1 VYLWQIKK
9 SPFLKKGLEIDMKKD
24 NKAVIYWLLIGCSLI
39 FIMVVV
45 GGITR
50 LTHSGL
56 SISNYKLISGTIPPM
71 NEIEWNEAFELYKQ
85 YPEYQKLNNTFTLQ
99 EFKDIYFWEWIH
111 RVIGRFIGL
120 VFIIPFIYFLIQ
132 KQLSKS
138 TIKKAIILLVM
149 GGLQG
154 FLGWYMV
161 KSGLVNKPDVSHY
174 RLAAHLTTAFLT
186 FAYTFWVALDLMFP
200 ERKTVVKKL
209 RNFIRIGLV
218 VLIIQIIYGAFVAGL
233 DAGWIHNHWPFM
245 NESKLVHETVYLEQ
259 SPTYLNFI
267 EGKSGVQFV
276 HRTLAYIVVI
286 FTLSIWYRAKRMKLS
301 SFQSKGINSLLIMV
315 GIQFLLG
322 VLTLIYAV
330 PVWLGVSHQVGAFI
344 LLSAMIF
351 TLHRFTK

>member
-1 VYLWQIKK
+1 
-9 SPFLKKGLEIDMKKD
+9 MKKD
-24 NKAVIYWLLIGCSLI
+24 NNAVIYWLLTGCVLV
-39 FIMVVV
+39 FIMVIV

-71 NEIEWNEAFELYKQ
+71 NEIEWNEAFDLYKQ
-85 YPEYQKLNNTFTLQ
+85 YPEYQKLNYNMNLE

-120 VFIIPFIYFLIQ
+120 VFIIPFLYFLIR
-132 KQLSKS
+132 KQLSRS
-138 TIKKAIILLVM
+138 TIKKSIILLLL
-149 GGLQG
+149 GSFQG

-161 KSGLVNKPDVSHY
+161 KSGLVDQPDVSHY

-186 FAYTFWVALDLMFP
+186 FAYTFWVALDLIFQN
-200 ERKTVVKKL
+200 RKVVNKRF

-245 NESKLVHETVYLEQ
+245 NEGKLIHETVYTEQ
-259 SPTYLNFI
+259 NPTYLNFI

-276 HRTLAYIVVI
+276 HRTLAYIVVGLI
-286 FTLSIWYRAKRMKLS
+286 LAIWYKANKLALTIW
-301 SFQSKGINSLLIMV
+301 QTKGVNSLLIMV
-315 GIQFLLG
+315 GLQFLLG
-322 VLTLIYAV
+322 IFTLIYAV
-330 PVWLGVSHQVGAFI
+330 PVWLGVLHQVGAFI
-344 LLSAMIF
+344 LLSAMTF

>member
-1 VYLWQIKK
+1 
-9 SPFLKKGLEIDMKKD
+9 MKKD
-24 NKAVIYWLLIGCSLI
+24 NKAVIYWLLIGCILI
-39 FIMVVV
+39 FIMVIV

-71 NEIEWNEAFELYKQ
+71 NEVEWNAAFDLYKQ
-85 YPEYQKLNNTFTLQ
+85 YPEYQKLNYNMNIA

-120 VFIIPFIYFLIQ
+120 VFIIPFLYFLIR
-132 KQLSKS
+132 KRLTKS
-138 TIKKAIILLVM
+138 TIKKAVILLIM
-149 GGLQG
+149 GGFQG

-161 KSGLVNKPDVSHY
+161 KSGLVDRPDVSHY

-200 ERKTVVKKL
+200 VKKL
-209 RNFIRIGLV
+209 VDKTFRNFIRIGLV

-245 NESKLVHETVYLEQ
+245 NEGKLIHETVYTEQ
-259 SPTYLNFI
+259 NPTYLNFL
-267 EGKSGVQFV
+267 EGRSGVQFV
-276 HRTLAYIVVI
+276 HRTLAYVVVIFIVVI
-286 FTLSIWYRAKRMKLS
+286 WYKAKRMALS
-301 SFQSKGINSLLIMV
+301 SWQNIGVNSLLLIV
-315 GIQFLLG
+315 GFQFLLG
-322 VLTLIYAV
+322 VFTLVYAV
-330 PVWLGVSHQVGAFI
+330 PVWLGVLHQVGAFI

-351 TLHRFTK
+351 SLHRFSK